1 MIPLFP
7 ICFHAT
13 LLTHQVN
20 AQLSV
25 LKRPFQ
31 TDKKPCCFKGVKG
44 WSDYCGHNSD
54 GKGNM
59 TIYSKKRLGNLFL
72 TPQHAVAEAPHCGS
86 TSVAFTMLFK
96 ASSWYSHT
104 SRPANICC
112 PVLGYNLLMG
122 SFSDSSYKSFPNL
135 GLVDRMANH
144 SKRNWECI
152 LLGSINQSS
161 NMKMSPFNT
170 TTMKTFQ
177 WKRARPSKIVK

>member
-1 MIPLFP
+1 M
-7 ICFHAT
+7 
-13 LLTHQVN
+13 
-20 AQLSV
+20 
-25 LKRPFQ
+25 
-31 TDKKPCCFKGVKG
+31 KG
-44 WSDYCGHNSD
+44 WSDYRGLNSD

-59 TIYSKKRLGNLFL
+59 TIYSKNALATFSLHPNMLLQKHHIADLQVWLSPCSSRLQVD
-72 TPQHAVAEAPHCGS
+72 TPTLRYLQIFVALSLATTCLWGVFQILA
-86 TSVAFTMLFK
+86 TN
-96 ASSWYSHT
+96 
-104 SRPANICC
+104 R
-112 PVLGYNLLMG
+112 
-122 SFSDSSYKSFPNL
+122 FPNL